1 MARPMS
7 ETKNKRIQVDL
18 SPDMKERLVTLRTR
32 TDSASYTE
40 VLRRG
45 LIVYDFVS
53 ERQPKGQKFGFL
65 DENGCFN
72 EVFFVL

>member
-1 MARPMS
+1 MTRPMPDVP
-7 ETKNKRIQVDL
+7 NKRIQLDL
-18 SPDMKERLVTLRTR
+18 SPDMKEKLKLLRER

-40 VLRRG
+40 VFRRG

-53 ERQPKGQKFGFL
+53 EHQPKGRKFGFL
-65 DENGCFN
+65 DETGCFN